1 MRKTFLFSIIGSVV
15 FALASCQ
22 KESDNI
28 GPDNSI
34 SNGSVTTTALSATVT
49 AVFSDL
55 DNNDKNKG
63 SFGVLY
69 AKASVEDAEDMF
81 EVWKSGDKSVLG
93 KIGSVKARSI
103 KSDGTMTVTVEDLE
117 PETEYIYCAYFE
129 SQDKERRKIGKV
141 GEFTTTKFKVTLR
154 NDGAIEPN
162 FYSTKLAATVTDI
175 PEADCKG
182 ISFGIILSSK
192 PDPTIADGKTLGLE
206 SGVTCKQYIYKFNK
220 LEVGTTYYCR
230 PYVKVKSDN
239 EYIYGETRA
248 FSTRP
253 ADDMAVDMGLSV
265 LWAKYLLGSEDDGVA
280 GDYYRWGETSPI
292 SPTTYVQ
299 PDLDEISG
307 NPDYDAATKRLGG
320 KWRMPTA
327 AEMKELI
334 DNCQVLVEEGPD
346 SQEEGLTNKLKLK
359 AYNTGKVLTLPQTGY
374 FYASSWFAN
383 GQITVS
389 YSRPYGYFYLYA
401 GSQTVTTFEDTY
413 YRITDEA
420 AFLEYEATHEDLYL
434 DDLLALGLIEE
445 VTELVTQKGATYMQ
459 PGFYLDEYDY
469 WKNYEEIRQEY
480 SYTPRM
486 SNVAGRYA
494 FNILPVRDRD

>member
-1 MRKTFLFSIIGSVV
+1 MFSIIGSVV

-34 SNGSVTTTALSATVT
+34 VNESVTTTALSATVT

-81 EVWKSGDKSVLG
+81 EVWKDGDKSVLG
-93 KIGSVKARSI
+93 KIGLVKSRSI

-117 PETEYIYCAYFE
+117 PETKYIYSAYFE
-129 SQDKERRKIGKV
+129 SQDKERRKIGKI
-141 GEFTTTKFKVTLR
+141 GEFTTTEFKVTLR

-162 FYSTKLAATVTDI
+162 FYSTKLAATISDI

-192 PDPTIADGKTLGLE
+192 PDPTIADGRTLGLE
-206 SGVTCKQYIYKFNK
+206 SGVTCKQYIYKFSK
-220 LEVGTTYYCR
+220 LDVGTTYYCR
-230 PYVKVKSDN
+230 PYIKVKSDN
-239 EYIYGETRA
+239 EYIYGETRT
-248 FSTRP
+248 FSTKP
-253 ADDMAVDMGLSV
+253 ADEMAVDMGLSV
-265 LWAKYLLGSEDDGVA
+265 LWSKYLLGSEEEGVA

-292 SPTTYVQ
+292 TPTLYVQ

-327 AEMKELI
+327 AEMQELI
-334 DNCQVLVEEGPD
+334 ENCQVLVIEGPD
-346 SQEEGLTNKLKLK
+346 YEEEGVTNKMMLK
-359 AYNTGKVLTLPQTGY
+359 AYNTGKALTLPQTGY

-401 GSQTVTTFEDTY
+401 GSQFVSTFEDTY
-413 YRITDEA
+413 YRIIDEA
-420 AFLEYEATHEDLYL
+420 AFLEYEATHDVLYIS
-434 DDLLALGLIEE
+434 DLLALGLIEE
-445 VTELVTQKGATYMQ
+445 VTETVTQKGATYMQ
-459 PGFYLDEYDY
+459 PGFYLDMYY
-469 WKNYEEIRQEY
+469 SWKNYEEYKTRYNYKPI
-480 SYTPRM
+480 TD
-486 SNVAGRYA
+486 VAPGRYA
-494 FNILPVRDRD
+494 FNILPVRDKD